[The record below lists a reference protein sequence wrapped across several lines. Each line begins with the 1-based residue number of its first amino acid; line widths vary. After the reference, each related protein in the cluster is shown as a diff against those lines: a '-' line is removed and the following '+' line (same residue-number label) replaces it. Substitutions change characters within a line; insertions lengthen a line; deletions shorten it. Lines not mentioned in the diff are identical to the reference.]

1 MRSPSPFLVIVLSAA
16 WLLAACGGD
25 PPRESGTIAL
35 QAWAH
40 AGQEAERDTLRAQ
53 VARFNRERE
62 DVRVRLRFIPEGSY
76 DAQVQAA
83 AVAGDLPDLLEF
95 DGPFLYRYVWQGHLV
110 PLEDYLPPDL
120 VDDLLPSLLAQGRYR
135 GRLYSVGVFD
145 SGLALYADHARLRE
159 VGARIP
165 DSPGDAWTLET
176 FEGLLRDLAARD
188 PDGAVL
194 DLKLDY
200 AGEWYSYAFSPLL
213 QSAGGDLIDRETYRS
228 ASGVLNGPAAV
239 GALRVVQSW
248 IRAGR
253 VDPNLDGVAFVEG
266 RVALALGGH
275 WNYTAYRKAYGDEL
289 LLLPLPDF
297 GRGTRSGQGSW
308 NWAVTRHCPH
318 PQAAADFLAFLLQ
331 PEEVLAMSRAN
342 GAVPGTRRA
351 VARSERFREGGP
363 LRLFVDQ
370 LVEGYTVPRPRT
382 PAYPV
387 ISAEF
392 QRAFDR
398 IRAGG
403 DVRQALD
410 RAARAIDREIEDNR
424 GYPWVWEEE

>member
-1 MRSPSPFLVIVLSAA
+1 MPPPPLFLAIVFFSA
-16 WLLAACGGD
+16 LLLTACGEE
-25 PPRESGTIAL
+25 PSREPGVVYL

-40 AGQEAERDTLRAQ
+40 AGQEAERDTLNAQ
-53 VARFNRERE
+53 VARFNHGRD
-62 DVRVRLRFIPEGSY
+62 DVQVHLTLIPEGTY
-76 DAQVQAA
+76 NAQVQAA
-83 AVAGDLPDLLEF
+83 AVAGALPDLLEF
-95 DGPFLYRYVWQGHLV
+95 DGPFLYRYVWQGHLI
-110 PLEDYLPPDL
+110 PLDEYLPSEL
-120 VDDLLPSLLAQGRYR
+120 VDDLLPSLQEQGRYR
-135 GRLYSVGVFD
+135 GLLYSVGTFD
-145 SGLALYADHARLRE
+145 SGLALYADGGRLRE

-165 DSPGDAWTLET
+165 AGPRDAWSLET
-176 FEGLLRDLAARD
+176 FEALLHALRAGD

-213 QSAGGDLIDRETYRS
+213 QSAGGDLIDRDTYDR
-228 ASGVLNGPAAV
+228 ADGVLNGPEAV
-239 GALRVVQSW
+239 RALSRVQSW
-248 IRAGR
+248 LREGL
-253 VDPNLDGVAFVEG
+253 VDPNLDGVAFVTR
-266 RVALALGGH
+266 RVPLSLGGH
-275 WNYTAYRKAYGDEL
+275 WNHAAYRQAYGDEL

-297 GRGTRSGQGSW
+297 GRGARSGQGSW

-342 GAVPGTRRA
+342 GAVPGTRSA

-398 IRAGG
+398 IRAAG
-403 DVRQALD
+403 DVQQALD
-410 RAARAIDREIEDNR
+410 RAARTIDREIEDNR